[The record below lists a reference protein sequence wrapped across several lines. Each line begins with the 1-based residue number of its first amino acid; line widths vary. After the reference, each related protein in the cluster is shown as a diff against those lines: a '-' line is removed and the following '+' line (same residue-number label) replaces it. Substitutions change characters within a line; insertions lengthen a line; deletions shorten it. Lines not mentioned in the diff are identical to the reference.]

1 MIGTWSEYWFNAS
14 AQHGTPG
21 ARHPLR
27 AKKNQAE
34 AWFS

>member
-1 MIGTWSEYWFNAS
+1 MVGYWFNAS

-21 ARHPLR
+21 ERHPLQ
-27 AKKNQAE
+27 AKKNQTE